1 MNLLWNNKNNL
12 MNKKPTYKPAKK
24 TAVLLLC
31 LLSYPY
37 AFAEEVEESQVKA
50 IAQTESLPKVV
61 TIDELLR
68 IVREKSP
75 RYAAALSSIETAQAE
90 VTAADVLPNPTLSYG
105 RYQQTKGKVGTQFD
119 GPSQQQY
126 NVSIPLLVSG
136 QHGARTEY
144 AERKVEVAEST
155 VEVSYNQIIRETW
168 RLFIQLLAGQE
179 RIAFLEKSHQEL
191 QQLKKIVTGRADAG
205 AASQY
210 DVLRMEQETQAMAT
224 RLENARTDVVGS
236 TGELSVLLGL
246 PNWKPQVSGA
256 LTPLKTPADI
266 NKLWQLAEENNP
278 AIETAYRETIAA
290 DANIEKAKTER
301 WPIPALQVG
310 TAYTDKPYGL
320 TTYVGVAVDVPIFD
334 RGQGG
339 MARAEASKHTAILN
353 RELLLSSTRQE
364 LERAVDVLKRRRETL
379 ANFEKQVVDPL
390 VTIRQMSE
398 DSYRFGKTSLLELL
412 DASRSRTEIKLNY
425 VELLVGEI
433 EAELDAMMV
442 AGILSNKEK

>member
-1 MNLLWNNKNNL
+1 MN
-12 MNKKPTYKPAKK
+12 TK
-24 TAVLLLC
+24 TAITLLL
-31 LLSYPY
+31 LLSCPDVL
-37 AFAEEVEESQVKA
+37 AKDTNKPPVNTEQNG
-50 IAQTESLPKVV
+50 ESLPKVV

-119 GPSQQQY
+119 GSSQQQY

-136 QHGARTEY
+136 QHGARVDY
-144 AERKVEVAEST
+144 AERKVEVAESS
-155 VEVSYNQIIRETW
+155 VEMDYNQIIRETW
-168 RLFIQLLAGQE
+168 RLFVQLLGGQQ
-179 RIAFLEKSHQEL
+179 RIVLLEKSHQEL
-191 QQLKKIVTGRADAG
+191 QQLKYIVTGRADAG

-210 DVLRMEQETQAMAT
+210 DVLRMQQETQAMAT
-224 RLENARTDVVGS
+224 RLESARTDVVGT
-236 TGELSVLLGL
+236 TGQLGVLLGL
-246 PNWKPQVSGA
+246 PNWKPDVSGA
-256 LTPLKTPADI
+256 LTPLGTPADI
-266 NKLWQLAEENNP
+266 NKLWALAEENNP
-278 AIETAYRETIAA
+278 AIETAYRESIAA

-334 RGQGG
+334 RNQGG
-339 MARAEASKHTAILN
+339 MARAEAGKHTAILN
-353 RELLLSSTRQE
+353 RELLLASTHQE
-364 LERAVDVLKRRRETL
+364 LERAVEVLKRRRETL
-379 ANFEKQVVDPL
+379 ANFETQVLNPL
-390 VTIRQMSE
+390 TTIRQMSE

-412 DASRSRTEIKLNY
+412 DASRSRTEIKSNY
-425 VELLVGEI
+425 IDLLIGEI

-442 AGILSNKEK
+442 AGTLADKAKK

>member
-1 MNLLWNNKNNL
+1 MKNTTMNI
-12 MNKKPTYKPAKK
+12 K
-24 TAVLLLC
+24 TAITLLL
-31 LLSYPY
+31 LLSCPY
-37 AFAEEVEESQVKA
+37 AFAKDTDKPPVK
-50 IAQTESLPKVV
+50 IEQNGENLPKVV

-136 QHGARTEY
+136 QHGARVDY
-144 AERKVEVAEST
+144 AERKVEVAESS
-155 VEVSYNQIIRETW
+155 VEMDYNQIIRETW
-168 RLFIQLLAGQE
+168 RLFVQLLAGQQ
-179 RIAFLEKSHQEL
+179 RIALLEKSHQEL
-191 QQLKKIVTGRADAG
+191 QQLKDIVTGRADAG

-210 DVLRMEQETQAMAT
+210 DVLRIQQETQSMAT
-224 RLENARTDVVGS
+224 RLESARTDVVGT
-236 TGELSVLLGL
+236 TGQLGVLLGL
-246 PNWKPQVSGA
+246 PNWKPDVSGA
-256 LTPLKTPADI
+256 LSPLGTPADI

-278 AIETAYRETIAA
+278 AIETAYRESIAA

-334 RGQGG
+334 RNQGG
-339 MARAEASKHTAILN
+339 MARAEAGKHTAILN
-353 RELLLSSTRQE
+353 RELLLASTHQE
-364 LERAVDVLKRRRETL
+364 LERAVEVLKRRRETL
-379 ANFEKQVVDPL
+379 ANFETQVLNPL
-390 VTIRQMSE
+390 TTIRQMSE

-412 DASRSRTEIKLNY
+412 DASRSRTEIKSNY
-425 VELLVGEI
+425 IDLLIGEI

-442 AGILSNKEK
+442 AGTLADKAKK

>member
-1 MNLLWNNKNNL
+1 
-12 MNKKPTYKPAKK
+12 MNKKPNYKPAKK
-24 TAVLLLC
+24 ITVLLLC
-31 LLSYPY
+31 LLNCPY
-37 AFAEEVEESQVKA
+37 AFPEDVDKFQVKA
-50 IAQTESLPKVV
+50 IENPDSLPKVV
-61 TIDELLR
+61 TIDELLH

-105 RYQQTKGKVGTQFD
+105 RFQQTKGKTGTQFD

-136 QHGARTEY
+136 QHGARKEF
-144 AERKVEVAEST
+144 AERKVEVAESN
-155 VEVSYNQIIRETW
+155 VEVDYNQIIRETW
-168 RLFIQLLAGQE
+168 RLFVQLLAGQE
-179 RIAFLEKSHQEL
+179 RIALLEKSHQEL
-191 QQLKKIVTGRADAG
+191 QQLKEIVTGRADAG

-224 RLENARTDVVGS
+224 RLESARTDVVGT
-236 TGELSVLLGL
+236 TGQLGVLLGL
-246 PNWKPQVSGA
+246 PNWKPQVSGS
-256 LTPLKTPADI
+256 LTPLGTPADI
-266 NKLWQLAEENNP
+266 NKLWALAEENNP
-278 AIETAYRETIAA
+278 AIETAYRETVAA

-320 TTYVGVAVDVPIFD
+320 ATYVGVAVDVPIFD

-353 RELLLSSTRQE
+353 RELLLASTRQE
-364 LERAVDVLKRRRETL
+364 LERAVEVLKRRRATLTNYET
-379 ANFEKQVVDPL
+379 QVVEPL

-398 DSYRFGKTSLLELL
+398 DAYRFGKTSLLELL
-412 DASRSRTEIKLNY
+412 DASRSRTEIKSNY
-425 VELLVGEI
+425 IDLLVGEI

-442 AGILSNKEK
+442 AGSLSDKARK